1 MVPAFSD
8 VAFKLK
14 PGEISDVVTTDFGY
28 HIIKVTDKRAATTIP
43 YEKASGQII
52 EFLTGQKKQERA
64 GQFVDEVKKRARIEV
79 LV

>member
-28 HIIKVTDKRAATTIP
+28 HIIKVTDKKGGHHGSLR
-43 YEKASGQII
+43 KG
-52 EFLTGQKKQERA
+52 ERPDHR
-64 GQFVDEVKKRARIEV
+64 VPDRARRSRNAPASS
-79 LV
+79 LTK